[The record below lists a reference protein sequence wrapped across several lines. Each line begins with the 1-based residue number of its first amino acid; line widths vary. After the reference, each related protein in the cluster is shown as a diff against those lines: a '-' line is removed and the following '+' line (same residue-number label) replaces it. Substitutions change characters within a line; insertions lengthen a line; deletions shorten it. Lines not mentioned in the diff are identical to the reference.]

1 MGFIQS
7 IDWGF
12 RVVDNF
18 LPLRFA
24 TFGSF
29 ECARY
34 INEKTALA

>member
-1 MGFIQS
+1 MGFIRS
-7 IDWGF
+7 IDLGF
-12 RVVDNF
+12 CVVNNF

-34 INEKTALA
+34 INKKTALT